1 MTKKSNSGAT
11 VMPVSQISQLVGA
24 SSPVLPGESES
35 IYKNGLHATI
45 TELGAVTPLQIYLAE
60 KIFDCLWWIRRY
72 ESFKRASVVR
82 AMGDMLKAD
91 RLETRISKTTS
102 HITQALLDGNL
113 EDPVVV
119 KAMEHHNYTIEILTQ
134 EAMSKRREQ
143 ISKVDEQTALRIKTL
158 NGLQSSYEAL
168 VNRKVHI
175 ERLQLQNNL
184 LRRDLEAIE
193 VEAVSHDKPTKASG
207 KPA

>member
-1 MTKKSNSGAT
+1 MTKKSDAANQ
-11 VMPVSQISQLVGA
+11 VMPFSQISQLIGA
-24 SSPVLPGESES
+24 TSPVLPGESKS
-35 IYKNGLHATI
+35 LYQNGLQATI

-72 ESFKRASVVR
+72 ESYKRASIVR
-82 AMGDMLKAD
+82 AMGDLLKAD
-91 RLETRISKTTS
+91 RLETKISKTTS
-102 HITQALLDGNL
+102 HITQAVLDGNMD
-113 EDPVVV
+113 DPVVV
-119 KAMEHHNYTIEILTQ
+119 KAMEHHNYTLQILTQ

-143 ISKVDEQTALRIKTL
+143 VSKVDEQIALRIKTL

-175 ERLQLQNNL
+175 ERLQLQNEL

-193 VEAVSHDKPTKASG
+193 VEAVSHDKPTKTSG